1 MPQYLWLVVVGCF
14 AAFAFGYGT
23 GSNDVAN
30 AFATSVGAKT
40 LTLKQAVVIAIIFNF
55 TGALVLGRVVTSV
68 IAGSIAK
75 PEVFNSEPEIYA
87 YGMVVA
93 LAVGFFWQIGA
104 SYLGY
109 NVSATH
115 SIIGA
120 IMGFALV
127 YDGVNAVNWAKPD
140 PKRIPPYT
148 GVVPIVCA
156 WFVAPVLTA
165 AGAILIFLTVRTF
178 VLRRKNAL
186 ALSYWALPPFVI
198 ITIFINVYFVFT
210 RGAAKSLEATGDW
223 DDNKAAW
230 VAACVAA
237 GAGLLVAV
245 IVLPILRRMSAK
257 HWAGVAAKEQQDKA
271 DAEAAE
277 AAAAEAA
284 ANPPALP
291 TAAELTSIDAEK
303 AGAVDAN
310 GQPLTASKGKATF
323 GASMKKFYGTTKELA
338 LRGVNTDIH
347 DVVQDDPFIA
357 ALHERAEKFDPRVE
371 WVFGYLQVFSAIC
384 VIFSHGA
391 GEVGYMAGPLATV
404 WEVYKTG
411 TLPDKVS
418 APIWIVLIGAL
429 GLVFGLATYGY
440 NVCRTMGTAMAKL
453 SPSRGFAAEL
463 STAMIIMVAAQ
474 AGLPTSSSQCI
485 TGAILGVGMLEGVR
499 KGVNW
504 KLFARQFGSWV
515 LTLIAVAGITG
526 AVFAQ
531 GVYTPSKIS
540 GRQVEG
546 YKLIMGRQTA
556 ALLNNYNQTLQQAY
570 PLSQVSPPP
579 INGLSA
585 SAWAEANATVESLA
599 TRVGDLFDPKMPQS
613 TAVSPDSV
621 GQMLD
626 EAIMLNTNNS
636 IFTLGQENVVAGAR
650 LCNPTTKALL
660 VAPNAEVKCPPIKY
674 EPNPNWSDE
683 RILRGRYKAEKKA

>member
-1 MPQYLWLVVVGCF
+1 MPQYLWLVVVGAF

-40 LTLKQAVVIAIIFNF
+40 LTLKQAVIIAIIFEF

-93 LAVGFFWQIGA
+93 LSVGFFWQIGA

-140 PKRIPPYT
+140 PTKFPPYT
-148 GVVPIVCA
+148 GVVPIVLA

-165 AGAILIFLTVRTF
+165 AGSIIIFLIVRTL

-186 ALSYWALPPFVI
+186 ALSYWALPPFVFL
-198 ITIFINVYFVFT
+198 TIFVNMYFVFT
-210 RGAAKSLEATGDW
+210 RGAAKALAATDGW
-223 DDNKAAW
+223 SDNMAAL
-230 VAACVAA
+230 VALGTAGGAA
-237 GAGLLVAV
+237 LLVAV

-257 HWAGVAAKEQQDKA
+257 HWAGVAAKDEKDKA
-271 DAEAAE
+271 DAEAAAT
-277 AAAAEAA
+277 AAADAA
-284 ANPPALP
+284 ANPQ
-291 TAAELTSIDAEK
+291 AAADAAVPELTSIDAEK
-303 AGAVDAN
+303 AGADA
-310 GQPLTASKGKATF
+310 ASGGSKKATF
-323 GASMKKFYGTTKELA
+323 GASMKKFYSTTKELA

-347 DVVQDDPFIA
+347 DVVEDDPFIA
-357 ALHERAEKFDPRVE
+357 ALHDRAEKFDPRVE

-411 TLPDKVS
+411 TLPSKVS
-418 APIWIVLIGAL
+418 APIWIVVIGAL

-463 STAMIIMVAAQ
+463 ATALIIMVAAQ

-499 KGVNW
+499 HGVNW

-515 LTLIAVAGITG
+515 LTLVAVAAITG
-526 AVFAQ
+526 AIFAQ
-531 GVYTPSKIS
+531 GIYTPSKIS
-540 GRQVEG
+540 GRQVEQ
-546 YKLIMGRQTA
+546 YKLVMAQRSL
-556 ALLNNYNQTLQQAY
+556 ALVNNYNNTLQGAY
-570 PLSQVSPPP
+570 PLAQVTPPP
-579 INGLSA
+579 VNGLDMA
-585 SAWAEANATVESLA
+585 AWYQANNTVAEIAGRA
-599 TRVGDLFDPKMPQS
+599 GDLFDPKMPQS
-613 TAVSPDSV
+613 TAVDPQTV
-621 GQMLD
+621 GKMLD
-626 EAIMLNTNNS
+626 DAIMLNTNNS
-636 IFTLGQENVVAGAR
+636 IFTWGQEDVVAGAK
-650 LCNPTTKALL
+650 LCSATDKKLL
-660 VAPNAEVKCPPIKY
+660 VVPNGKVKCPPIVY
-674 EPNPNWSDE
+674 EPNPYFDDE
-683 RILRGRYKAEKKA
+683 RILRGRYE

>member
-1 MPQYLWLVVVGCF
+1 MPQYLWLVVVGVF

-40 LTLKQAVVIAIIFNF
+40 LTLKQAVLIAIVFEF
-55 TGALVLGRVVTSV
+55 VGALVLGRVVTSV
-68 IAGSIAK
+68 IAGSIAR

-93 LAVGFFWQIGA
+93 LAVGFFWQIAA

-120 IMGFALV
+120 IMGFALA
-127 YDGVNAVNWAKPD
+127 YGGVNAVNWAKPE
-140 PKRIPPYT
+140 PKNIPPFT
-148 GVVPIVCA
+148 GVVPIVLA

-165 AGAILIFLTVRTF
+165 AGSIIIFLIVRTC

-186 ALSYWALPPFVI
+186 TLSYWALPPFVFL
-198 ITIFINVYFVFT
+198 TIFVNIYFVFT
-210 RGAAKSLEATGDW
+210 KGAAKALSATDGWTDQ
-223 DDNKAAW
+223 KAALI
-230 VAACVAA
+230 ALGAA
-237 GAGLLVAV
+237 GGAAFLVIV
-245 IVLPILRRMSAK
+245 VVLPILRRMAAK
-257 HWAGVAAKEQQDKA
+257 HWAGEAAKEAKVKA

-284 ANPPALP
+284 ANPEA
-291 TAAELTSIDAEK
+291 AAEAAAARDLASIDAEK
-303 AGAVDAN
+303 AGVNGAN
-310 GQPLTASKGKATF
+310 GSKKAGF
-323 GASMKKFYGTTKELA
+323 GASVKKFYSTTKELA

-347 DVVQDDPFIA
+347 DVVEDDPFIA
-357 ALHERAEKFDPRVE
+357 ALHARAEKFDPRVE
-371 WVFGYLQVFSAIC
+371 HVFGYLQVFSAIC

-411 TLPDKVS
+411 TLPSKVS
-418 APIWIVLIGAL
+418 APIWIVVIGAL

-453 SPSRGFAAEL
+453 SPSRGFSAEL
-463 STAMIIMVAAQ
+463 STALIIMVAAQ

-499 KGVNW
+499 HGVNW

-515 LTLIAVAGITG
+515 LTLVAVAAIT
-526 AVFAQ
+526 AAIFAQ
-531 GVYTPSKIS
+531 GIYTPSKIS
-540 GRQVEG
+540 GKQVEQ
-546 YKLIMGRQTA
+546 YKVIMARST
-556 ALLNNYNQTLQQAY
+556 LSMVHNYNKTLQEAY
-570 PLSQVSPPP
+570 PLSQITPPP
-579 INGLSA
+579 IEGLDSA
-585 SAWAEANATVESLA
+585 AWFDQNYTVADLANRA
-599 TRVGDLFDPKMPQS
+599 GDLFDPTRPQS
-613 TAVSPDSV
+613 TAVDPETV
-621 GQMLD
+621 GNLLN
-626 EAIMLNTNNS
+626 EAITMNTNHS
-636 IFTLGQENVVAGAR
+636 IFTLWQPTVQPGAR
-650 LCNPTTKALL
+650 LCAPTDKKLL
-660 VAPNAEVKCPPIKY
+660 VAPNGKVKCPPIVY
-674 EPNPNWSDE
+674 EPNPNFNDT
-683 RILRGRYKAEKKA
+683 RIMWGRY